1 MGSCKL
7 GRKWFGVRRNVLVV
21 IATEEIFKHAD
32 WACQIS
38 PAQSYHPAEQ
48 CRAERGRTA
57 GKLLN

>member
-1 MGSCKL
+1 M